1 MDERFTEAWVNRDDW
16 IVYGRRLH
24 PFCLY
29 DLFFLA
35 LDQNAAYFGDSPT
48 QEDLL
53 AAVLVCSSKYED
65 LQAGR
70 VSLKGFRRTYW
81 MHKCKRVS
89 FVQELLKF
97 RAYLKD
103 FDSRP
108 QFWESASGESMR
120 APALLSVATFLEL
133 KTNMTES
140 EIWTAPIGK
149 MFWKSA
155 AIAEIEGV
163 TSSQIVTPDEAKF
176 IDEMEKEA
184 QANG

>member
-70 VSLKGFRRTYW
+70 VSLQGFRRTFW

-89 FVQELLKF
+89 FSQELAKF
-97 RAYLKD
+97 KAYIKD

-108 QFWESASGESMR
+108 QFWESASSESMR

-133 KTNMTES
+133 KPNMCEE

-163 TSSQIVTPDEAKF
+163 TSSQIVTPEESKF
-176 IDEMEKEA
+176 IEEMEKEA

>member
-1 MDERFTEAWVNRDDW
+1 MNRDDHT
-16 IVYGRRLH
+16 VYGRRLH
-24 PFCLY
+24 DFCLY

-35 LDQNAAYFGDSPT
+35 LDQNAAYFGDNPT

-53 AAVLVCSSKYED
+53 AAVLICSSKHED
-65 LQAGR
+65 LKAGR
-70 VSLKGFRRTYW
+70 VSLKGFRRTFW

-89 FVQELLKF
+89 FAQELAKF
-97 RAYLKD
+97 RAYIKD

-108 QFWESASGESMR
+108 QFWESAGGEPMR

-133 KTNMTES
+133 KTNMS
-140 EIWTAPIGK
+140 EDQIWTAPIGK

-163 TSSQIVTPDEAKF
+163 TSSQIVTPEEE
-176 IDEMEKEA
+176 EMIKALEV
-184 QANG
+184 QDG